1 MTPAERRQMMLVGPI
16 LPTILALALPNVL
29 NVAMQSLV
37 SISDGWFIGHL
48 GTVDLA
54 ALALVFPT
62 QMALGMMSA
71 GAMGGG
77 ISSSVARALGAG
89 NRAAAE
95 AAAAHALAIA
105 LGMALLFAIVFVGFG
120 RQIYGALGGS
130 GAALDRAEGFAT
142 ILFTGCAAHWIANSM
157 ASVLRGTG
165 DMKTPGYALVAT
177 AALQIPLTGALTL
190 GWFGLPAF
198 GIRGPAMA
206 AVTVFSLAAV
216 WMLSRLIGPKAALRL
231 RWPAG
236 GFRWP
241 AFRDILKV
249 GLIACLVVILTNGT
263 VLVVTGLIGRE
274 GDSALAGYGIG
285 SRLEYMLIPISFGVG
300 ATLTALVGTN
310 IGARQYARAR
320 RMAWTG
326 ASIAGGIAAVIGLVV
341 AIWPDLWLGLFTVD
355 PRALASGR
363 HYLSI
368 VGPAYGFFGLAMGL
382 YFASQGTGEM
392 YWPVA
397 ANITRIVIAG
407 GGSLLALDH
416 FGWGVSGL
424 YAFVAAGIVA
434 FALLLAFSTTRRAWT
449 GREPA
454 PVTAGLRARA

>member
-1 MTPAERRQMMLVGPI
+1 MSPAERRHMMLAGPI
-16 LPTILALALPNVL
+16 VPTILALAMPNVL

-37 SISDGWFIGHL
+37 SISDGWFVGQL
-48 GTVDLA
+48 GIVDLA

-62 QMALGMMSA
+62 QMTLGMMSA

-95 AAAAHALAIA
+95 AAAAHALVIA
-105 LGMALLFAIVFVGFG
+105 LGMSVLFAVVFVGFG
-120 RQIYGALGGS
+120 RTIYGALGGS
-130 GAALDRAEGFAT
+130 GAALDRAEAFAT
-142 ILFTGCAAHWIANSM
+142 VLFLGCAAHWVANSM

-165 DMKTPGYALVAT
+165 DMKTPGYALVA
-177 AALQIPLTGALTL
+177 AAAVQIPLTGALTL
-190 GWFGLPAF
+190 GWFGLPAL
-198 GIRGPAMA
+198 GIRGPALA
-206 AVTVFSLAAV
+206 AVISFALAAV
-216 WMLSRLIGPKAALRL
+216 WMLSRLLGPKAALRL
-231 RWPAG
+231 HWPQG
-236 GFRWP
+236 GFTWV

-274 GDSALAGYGIG
+274 GDGAIAGYGIG
-285 SRLEYMLIPISFGVG
+285 SRLEYMLIPISFGIG

-310 IGARQYARAR
+310 IGARQYARAQR
-320 RMAWTG
+320 LAWTG
-326 ASIAGGIAAVIGLVV
+326 AAMAGSIAAVIGIVV
-341 AIWPDLWLGLFTVD
+341 AVWPDLWLGLFTAD

-363 HYLSI
+363 HYLNI
-368 VGPAYGFFGLAMGL
+368 VGPAYGFFGVAMAL

-397 ANITRIVIAG
+397 ANLTRITIAG
-407 GGSLLALDH
+407 GGSLLALDQ

-424 YAFVAAGIVA
+424 YASVAVGIIA
-434 FALLLAFSTTRRAWT
+434 FSALLAFSTTRRAWT
-449 GREPA
+449 GA
-454 PVTAGLRARA
+454 